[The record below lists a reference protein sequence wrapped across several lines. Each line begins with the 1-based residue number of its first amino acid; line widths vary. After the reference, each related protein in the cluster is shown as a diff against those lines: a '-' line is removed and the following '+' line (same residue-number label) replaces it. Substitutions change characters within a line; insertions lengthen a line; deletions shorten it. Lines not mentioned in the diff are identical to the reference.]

1 MVTLRHLRYFE
12 ALSRHRHFSRAAE
25 ECSVTQPALSVQIQE
40 LETSLRVPLIERR
53 RGQVELTGIGIEVAR
68 RASKILLAVRDLKDY
83 ALAAEGV
90 VGGPFSLGVIPTIA
104 PYLLAEALPALRKS
118 FPELDMAIFEAQ
130 TGRLLEDVLAGKLD
144 AILISLPVEKQGV
157 EIMPLFDDAFVLA
170 TGKESP
176 LALQTVVDQESL
188 ADADLLL
195 LDEGHCLRDQAL
207 SYCRVAPA
215 GIRQRFGAAGLGTI
229 IQLVANGY
237 GVTFLPEMAVPV
249 KMSSDERIAFRRFAG
264 PQPRR
269 TIGLVWRETSPRR
282 EEFRALGEVIAETGE
297 QIIGRCRQL
306 LPMPEKEIA
315 CLTESV

>member
-53 RGQVELTGIGIEVAR
+53 RGQIELTAIGIEIAR

-104 PYLLAEALPALRKS
+104 PYLLAEVLPALREN
-118 FPELDMAIFEAQ
+118 FPELDMTIFEAQ

-144 AILISLPVEKQGV
+144 AVLISLPVEKQGLEV
-157 EIMPLFDDAFVLA
+157 MPLFDDAFVLA
-170 TGKESP
+170 VGRESP
-176 LALQTVVDQESL
+176 FASQTIVDHESL
-188 ADADLLL
+188 AEANLLL

-207 SYCRVAPA
+207 SYCHIAPA
-215 GIRQRFGAAGLGTI
+215 GIRQKFGAAGLGTI

-249 KMSSDERIAFRRFAG
+249 KMSNDERIVFRRFAG
-264 PQPRR
+264 QQPRR

-282 EEFRALGEVIAETGE
+282 EEFRVLGEVIAETGE
-297 QIIGRCRQL
+297 QIIDRCRQM
-306 LPMPEKEIA
+306 LPLPVEKAVIQREM
-315 CLTESV
+315 V